1 MFIIFKT
8 ICLLDNNNRNA
19 GCVFVKV
26 MFSLGGHNYTL
37 NAARHPST
45 YLHHHCLKQTQPPP
59 HLFLVF

>member
-45 YLHHHCLKQTQPPP
+45 YLHHHCL
-59 HLFLVF
+59 